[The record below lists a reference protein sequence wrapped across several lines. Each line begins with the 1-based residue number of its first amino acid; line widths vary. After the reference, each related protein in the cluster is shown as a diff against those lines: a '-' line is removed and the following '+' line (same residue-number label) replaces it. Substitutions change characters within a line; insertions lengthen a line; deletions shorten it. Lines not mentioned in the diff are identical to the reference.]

1 MRIPSF
7 GRSPDRDRELVA
19 GIANFERARRH
30 GGRVCGGHCNSLCPD
45 CGSTS
50 CACRCAP
57 ECPEAAKALSS
68 EPARYPIEPG
78 ILPLVFAMKRTGIF
92 DPCWSCEGHLLADGG
107 VWKAPMVWFYSRSMV
122 YLRLLGDSIARIK
135 GSGGLGA
142 PWKIMVT
149 YSDPGNPDTT
159 FSLQPS
165 LEEARDVSL
174 PALQADARAIAR
186 ALEPVMGDCARAL
199 TS

>member
-1 MRIPSF
+1 MGQSANLRVRPSLAAGAGGPANAGAAGKAKCLPEGALAIAQNLWSQGNLSPLDTLFGSSAIVNLIPTKGF
-7 GRSPDRDRELVA
+7 GF
-19 GIANFERARRH
+19 I
-30 GGRVCGGHCNSLCPD
+30 GH
-45 CGSTS
+45 
-50 CACRCAP
+50 
-57 ECPEAAKALSS
+57 
-68 EPARYPIEPG
+68 
-78 ILPLVFAMKRTGIF
+78 
-92 DPCWSCEGHLLADGG
+92 HLADGG
-107 VWKAPMVWFYSRSMV
+107 IWKAPMVWFYSRSMV

-142 PWKIMVT
+142 PWKIVVT